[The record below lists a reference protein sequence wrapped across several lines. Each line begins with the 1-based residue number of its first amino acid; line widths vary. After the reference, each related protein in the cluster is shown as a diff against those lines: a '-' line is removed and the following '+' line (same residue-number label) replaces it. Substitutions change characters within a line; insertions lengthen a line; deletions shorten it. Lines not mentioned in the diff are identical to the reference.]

1 MQKLSRRLGHYVGE
15 HKALA
20 LVKLLIEEGTLVPAG
35 SYRQRYAKGRVSH
48 RVALYRRGDTRLASS
63 ARRVVVSVRRQ
74 NAVKPWWRHPLFGFE
89 GETCPTWLPK
99 RLRRWKEPPDRRLKW
114 LHEQAL
120 EQLSPTESIRDF
132 FDGRGTSLVTRE
144 SATADTFSTGE
155 GQGNRTRASASESV

>member
-74 NAVKPWWRHPLFGFE
+74 SVVKPWWRHPLFGFGVAKYPGGLPKKLQKWRE
-89 GETCPTWLPK
+89 GE
-99 RLRRWKEPPDRRLKW
+99 KW
-114 LHEQAL
+114 
-120 EQLSPTESIRDF
+120 
-132 FDGRGTSLVTRE
+132 
-144 SATADTFSTGE
+144 
-155 GQGNRTRASASESV
+155 